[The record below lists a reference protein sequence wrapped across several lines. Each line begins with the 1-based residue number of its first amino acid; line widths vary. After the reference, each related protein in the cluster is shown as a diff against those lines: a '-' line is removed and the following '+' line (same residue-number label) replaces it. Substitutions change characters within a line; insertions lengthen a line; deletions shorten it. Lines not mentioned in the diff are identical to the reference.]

1 MSEDGDAIVPF
12 INICTFSGIFER
24 HWAMAFCDYLFS
36 TSASATTLSGGHR

>member
-24 HWAMAFCDYLFS
+24 HWANGVL
-36 TSASATTLSGGHR
+36 